1 MITLFTWHDISF
13 RPFKTS
19 PEATTSLQKIL
30 CNLYMRRLMSTEK
43 VTNAWLCIKGIKN
56 ETSDKRL
63 LSPWP
68 EWNEYKAW
76 VNILIVVKCTE
87 CHFSLSGELT
97 LEEFIS
103 GAREHPDIMDM
114 LTKMMDLTHVLEII
128 VKGQRRKALNWVSK
142 QQAEEPSPTSNCK
155 NPNWQSRS
163 TQISLCI
170 SPDNT
175 QNEATEWSR

>member
-1 MITLFTWHDISF
+1 MITLFTWLSF

-19 PEATTSLQKIL
+19 PEATTSLQKRL
-30 CNLYMRRLMSTEK
+30 CILYMRRLMSTEK

-68 EWNEYKAW
+68 EWNEYKAL
-76 VNILIVVKCTE
+76 VNILIAVKCSALW
-87 CHFSLSGELT
+87 FISIKSQLVWVPLLSLSGELT

-142 QQAEEPSPTSNCK
+142 RQAEELTSP
-155 NPNWQSRS
+155 R
-163 TQISLCI
+163 L
-170 SPDNT
+170 
-175 QNEATEWSR
+175 